1 MERNKYGLPVF
12 GGMGGSSIP
21 GMDSFGMGG
30 PSGQPGPTAGPGASA
45 SDFTAFGPGGGMD
58 VMGSLK
64 KNSDFA
70 TGQMRQNGGGGA
82 GGLFG
87 GGGFSPMGY

>member
-21 GMDSFGMGG
+21 GMDSFGMG
-30 PSGQPGPTAGPGASA
+30 GQPGPTAGPGASA

-70 TGQMRQNGGGGA
+70 TSQMRQ
-82 GGLFG
+82 G